1 MNVLCLSD
9 LHLSH
14 ADVAMFIHQEKV
26 SHLLRAWKEIAEN
39 EKFDVVSITGDTV
52 VSTDIG
58 YIPQII
64 RLLIPEAIPVL
75 ITLGNHEFWGRY
87 FYETIEE
94 VKKVSQKAKNIYF
107 LDIEPNVKLFNYNF
121 IGGTLFFDGSLRFR
135 ENQKITPFD
144 GWNDYL
150 IKNIQNEY
158 LDIFNYYEQKIA
170 ANIDVNTSNVLLTHH
185 VPDDKLNAHEPNWY
199 NFYSGSKDLL
209 TRLNFPQ
216 KYMNY
221 AICGHTHKNVK
232 GQLYPNFC
240 GVNVGN
246 DFSKL
251 AYYKLELP
259 DKIEELS

>member
-26 SHLLRAWKEIAEN
+26 SPLLRAWKEIADN

-107 LDIEPNVKLFNYNF
+107 LDIEPNLKLFNYNF
-121 IGGTLFFDGSLRFR
+121 IGGTLFF
-135 ENQKITPFD
+135 
-144 GWNDYL
+144 
-150 IKNIQNEY
+150 
-158 LDIFNYYEQKIA
+158 
-170 ANIDVNTSNVLLTHH
+170 
-185 VPDDKLNAHEPNWY
+185 
-199 NFYSGSKDLL
+199 
-209 TRLNFPQ
+209 
-216 KYMNY
+216 
-221 AICGHTHKNVK
+221 
-232 GQLYPNFC
+232 
-240 GVNVGN
+240 
-246 DFSKL
+246 
-251 AYYKLELP
+251 
-259 DKIEELS
+259 

>member
-1 MNVLCLSD
+1 MSSTGNRIKYIYRYVSVVIRRTGLWFSVQCTYYISFISD
-9 LHLSH
+9 ASYCWTLLHSP
-14 ADVAMFIHQEKV
+14 F
-26 SHLLRAWKEIAEN
+26 
-39 EKFDVVSITGDTV
+39 
-52 VSTDIG
+52 
-58 YIPQII
+58 
-64 RLLIPEAIPVL
+64 
-75 ITLGNHEFWGRY
+75 
-87 FYETIEE
+87 
-94 VKKVSQKAKNIYF
+94 
-107 LDIEPNVKLFNYNF
+107 
-121 IGGTLFFDGSLRFR
+121 
-135 ENQKITPFD
+135 QKITPFD